1 MNLLEAK
8 RFEYFINGFKK
19 ELESRQN
26 AKDND
31 LPTYK
36 ILWESNNKLFFC
48 NTYLPQTAIN
58 FNMQYYSASSSKDL
72 YFFGKFDNAI
82 KDTICNKS
90 SVNTKTVNIESMRLY
105 KNSLLFF
112 DYVNYVI
119 NEFSEFP
126 DDLDQTTIFNV
137 QKFNSG
143 KGTTLDFLRV
153 EDGFTLKPVSL
164 IENLDK
170 E

>member
-8 RFEYFINGFKK
+8 RFEYFINSFKK

-48 NTYLPQTAIN
+48 NTYLPQSAIN
-58 FNMQYYSASSSKDL
+58 FNMQDYSASSNKDL

-105 KNSLLFF
+105 KHSLLFF